1 VPSFRFCSS
10 PGVRAGRPPAAG
22 ARPFG
27 ETVRT
32 QLEKSRVLWE
42 NAILSAVLPFVAGM
56 VNASGFIALGVYTS
70 HATGNTARIGDE
82 LAQGHF
88 DLALQYAGLVFLFC
102 LGAMTATAL
111 VEVAHRLK
119 QPRFVGALLLQAFLL
134 GLFALLSIHSE
145 RHWSYQRFELT
156 SLLCFSMG
164 LQNAMV
170 TRLSGA
176 VIRTTHLTGITTDI
190 GIETTRTL
198 FWLFDRG
205 RGAAQD
211 GVRTP
216 ELRRLR
222 MHLRIF
228 GSFLAGATMGPALY
242 LALGSI
248 SLLLPVFVLLA
259 LALVDWALG
268 FGKAYTGQGMDSSRA
283 QAGAG
288 QPERLHPDGSAT

>member
-1 VPSFRFCSS
+1 LEP
-10 PGVRAGRPPAAG
+10 
-22 ARPFG
+22 
-27 ETVRT
+27 VRT
-32 QLEKSRVLWE
+32 KLEKSRVLWE

-70 HATGNTARIGDE
+70 HTTGNTARIGDE

-88 DLALQYAGLVFLFC
+88 DMALQFAGLVFLFG

-111 VEVAHRLK
+111 VEVAHRSK
-119 QPRFVGALLLQAFLL
+119 QPRFVGPLLLQAFLL
-134 GLFALLSIHSE
+134 ALFALLSIHSE
-145 RHWSYQRFELT
+145 HHWRYQRLELT

-190 GIETTRTL
+190 GIEATHTL

-205 RGAAQD
+205 RGAAKA
-211 GVRTP
+211 GMRTP
-216 ELRRLR
+216 EVRRLR

-228 GSFLAGATMGPALY
+228 GSFLAGATLGPLLY
-242 LALGSI
+242 VAIGSI

-259 LALVDWALG
+259 LAFVDGALG
-268 FGKAYTGQGMDSSRA
+268 FGKAYTGQGLDPASA
-283 QAGAG
+283 QPTAA
-288 QPERLHPDGSAT
+288 QPEGRQSA

>member
-1 VPSFRFCSS
+1 
-10 PGVRAGRPPAAG
+10 
-22 ARPFG
+22 
-27 ETVRT
+27 
-32 QLEKSRVLWE
+32 
-42 NAILSAVLPFVAGM
+42 VLPFVAGM

-82 LAQGHF
+82 LAQGRF
-88 DLALQYAGLVFLFC
+88 DVARQYAGLVFLFC

-111 VEVAHRLK
+111 VETAHRLK

-145 RHWSYQRFELT
+145 HHWRYQRFELT

-190 GIETTRTL
+190 GIEATRTL
-198 FWLFDRG
+198 FWLFDRE
-205 RGAAQD
+205 RGAAQAAI
-211 GVRTP
+211 RPP

-242 LALGSI
+242 LALGSV
-248 SLLLPVFVLLA
+248 SLLLPVFVLIG

-268 FGKAYTGQGMDSSRA
+268 FGKAYNGQGLNTAAEHPDSGA
-283 QAGAG
+283 QAAAG
-288 QPERLHPDGSAT
+288 PDGGAAI